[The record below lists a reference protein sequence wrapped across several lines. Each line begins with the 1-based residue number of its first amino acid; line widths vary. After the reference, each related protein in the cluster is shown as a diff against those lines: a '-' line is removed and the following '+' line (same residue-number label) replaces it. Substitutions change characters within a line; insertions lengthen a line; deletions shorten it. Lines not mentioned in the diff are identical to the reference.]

1 MAEPRKL
8 TLEELRSGMQVFL
21 DFPDVEQALQEEVEQ
36 TVNKILLSQA
46 QNGGRPPIDVLTDYL
61 DAGRDTEERLKVV
74 IGFSRGSLERV
85 KRIYEAMFPGA
96 RWSRLWHDE
105 EKRRRI
111 AGFLV
116 NQHDDEI
123 FVPPF
128 IRSNFF
134 LPDNWIELL
143 QDSDY
148 LQAIVQGNLQSQ
160 YATDI
165 GYALEDKIGE
175 IVDDAGHSHEKGK
188 VGIVDSKEVDIAI
201 PDIDAPRILI
211 MSSYQLTT
219 GSSQSS
225 KANEQ
230 LRMYQ
235 DVRSYNSS
243 RSQRNKPDVLF
254 INVIDG
260 GGWLARPNDLQTMW
274 RECDYCFSLASLDGL
289 RDVLDY
295 HIEI

>member
-1 MAEPRKL
+1 MVESRKL
-8 TLEELRSGMQVFL
+8 TLEELRAGMQVFL
-21 DFPDVEQALQEEVEQ
+21 DFPEIEQSLQEEVEQ
-36 TVNKILLSQA
+36 TVNSILLSKA
-46 QNGGRPPIDVLTDYL
+46 QNGGRDPVDVLTDYL
-61 DAGRDTEERLKVV
+61 NAGSDTEERLKVI

-85 KRIYEAMFPGA
+85 KRIYEAMFPGV
-96 RWSRLWHDE
+96 RWSRLWHDDD
-105 EKRRRI
+105 KRRRI
-111 AGFLV
+111 AAFLIS
-116 NQHDDEI
+116 QHDDEI
-123 FVPPF
+123 FVPQF

-175 IVDDAGHSHEKGK
+175 IVTDTGYTYEKGQ
-188 VGIVDSKEVDIAI
+188 VAIVDSKEVDIAI
-201 PDIDAPRILI
+201 PDIDTPRILI

-235 DVRSYNSS
+235 DVQSYNSS
-243 RSQRNKPDVLF
+243 RNQRNNPDVLF

-274 RECDYCFSLASLDGL
+274 RGCDYCFSLSSLDGL
-289 RDVLDY
+289 RSILDY
-295 HIEI
+295 HL

>member
-1 MAEPRKL
+1 MPEPRKL
-8 TLEELRSGMQVFL
+8 TLEELRSGMRVFL
-21 DFPDVEQALQEEVEQ
+21 EFPDVERSLQEEVDR
-36 TVNKILLSQA
+36 TIDKILLSKA
-46 QNGGRPPIDVLTDYL
+46 QNGGRPPVDVLTDYL

-111 AGFLV
+111 AGFLI

-143 QDSDY
+143 QDEDY
-148 LQAIVQGNLQSQ
+148 LQAIVQGNMQSK
-160 YATDI
+160 YAV
-165 GYALEDKIGE
+165 GMGEALEAEARQVVEDAGFSHGKGPVF
-175 IVDDAGHSHEKGK
+175 IVDD
-188 VGIVDSKEVDIAI
+188 KEVDIAI
-201 PDIDAPRILI
+201 PDTSEPQVLI
-211 MSSYQLTT
+211 MSSYQITT
-219 GSSQSS
+219 SSAQSS

-254 INVIDG
+254 VNVIDG

-274 RECDYCFSLASLDGL
+274 RECDYCFSLASLHGL
-289 RDVLDY
+289 REVLQHY
-295 HIEI
+295 F